1 MLRWPPAAFWASNV
15 WEVDEAWEGYAMS
28 KGIKKP
34 GKLSEDDVIEMRRE
48 LESAKKLHRAKYGN
62 A

>member
-1 MLRWPPAAFWASNV
+1 M

-34 GKLSEDDVIEMRRE
+34 GRLSEDDVIEMRRE
-48 LESAKKLHRAKYGN
+48 LEAAKKLHRAKYGH

>member
-1 MLRWPPAAFWASNV
+1 
-15 WEVDEAWEGYAMS
+15 MS

-48 LESAKKLHRAKYGN
+48 LEAAKKLHRAKYGN